1 MGVLLLP
8 RYRIRYSKEGAAK
21 FISHLDMLRTFER
34 VVRRAGIPVSFSQ
47 GFNPHPRFSFG
58 FPLSVGVSGLEE
70 YVDIDL
76 DTAVSPEEVAQ
87 ALDRAMPP
95 GMKVTGARPVE
106 EGSPSLM
113 ASTER
118 SAYVIR
124 AYSRCSPATGA
135 GSLKGCLEGL
145 LESQEINVMR
155 RKKDGRDIPFNIRPG
170 LLHLS
175 AREEEGAVVL
185 EMDLITSSSFNVRP
199 QEVVAAI
206 TGRCGDFGQDSHL
219 DITRSR
225 VLGHG
230 GKDLF

>member
-1 MGVLLLP
+1 MFLP

-95 GMKVTGARPVE
+95 GMRVAGARPVE
-106 EGSPSLM
+106 EGAPSLM
-113 ASTER
+113 ASTEQ
-118 SAYVIR
+118 SAYIIR
-124 AYSRCSPATGA
+124 VDSKCSTGA
-135 GSLKGCLEGL
+135 GQLKGCLEEL
-145 LESQEINVMR
+145 LKSPEVNVMR

-170 LLHLS
+170 LLHLA
-175 AREEEGAVVL
+175 AREEGDAVVL
-185 EMDLITSSSFNVRP
+185 EMELVTSSSFNVRP
-199 QEVVAAI
+199 REVIAAI
-206 TGRCGDFGQDSHL
+206 AGCYGDFGQDCHL

-225 VLGHG
+225 VAGHG

>member
-1 MGVLLLP
+1 MSLP
-8 RYRIRYSKEGAAK
+8 RYRIRYSKEEAAK

-34 VVRRAGIPVSFSQ
+34 VVRRAGIPVSFSR

-76 DTAVSPEEVAQ
+76 DTEVSPEEVAQ

-95 GMKVTGARPVE
+95 GMRVTGARPVE
-106 EGSPSLM
+106 EGAPSLM

-118 SAYVIR
+118 SAYIIR
-124 AYSRCSPATGA
+124 ADRKCSTAGA
-135 GSLKGCLEGL
+135 GQLKGCLEGL
-145 LESQEINVMR
+145 LNSEEVTVMR
-155 RKKDGRDIPFNIRPG
+155 RKKDGRDIPFDIRPG
-170 LLHLS
+170 LLHLA
-175 AREEEGAVVL
+175 AREEGDAVVL
-185 EMDLITSSSFNVRP
+185 EMELVTSSSFNVRP
-199 QEVVAAI
+199 QEVLAAI
-206 TGRCGDFGQDSHL
+206 TGRCGDFGEDCHL

-225 VLGHG
+225 VAGDG